1 MVIAVELSEK
11 VNARIQAI
19 AARSNLTP
27 AEIIRDVVEN
37 GLSLDWQE
45 RYLDGVEEGIAAA
58 DRGEFATQEDID
70 RVLNKYRPT

>member
-1 MVIAVELSEK
+1 MVIAVELSDK
-11 VNARIQAI
+11 ANARIEAI
-19 AARSNLTP
+19 AARSTLTP

-45 RYLDGVEEGIAAA
+45 AYLDDVERGIAAA
-58 DRGEFATQEDID
+58 DRGEFASDDEIA